1 MRRADRLFQIVQ
13 YLRGRRLTTAA
24 QLAEWLEVAPR
35 TIYRDMRDLLLSG
48 IPIEGEAGVGY
59 RLRPG
64 FDLPPLMFSYDEV
77 EALVAGARMVEAWGS
92 PELAQFSRSAL
103 AKIAGALPPA
113 RRDELDDRG
122 SSPSTSAPTRRWPQT
137 LETIRRAIARRVV
150 LDIDYSDAR
159 SAATQ
164 RLVRPLG
171 LYFWGA
177 VWTLGAWC
185 EARTDFRNFRLD
197 RMRRVA
203 LSDRR
208 FVEEPGKGL
217 NDFLKKMQA
226 ERSDG

>member
-1 MRRADRLFQIVQ
+1 VPPRFNLILSLSKDAGWSCSERDISL
-13 YLRGRRLTTAA
+13 GRT
-24 QLAEWLEVAPR
+24 LA
-35 TIYRDMRDLLLSG
+35 
-48 IPIEGEAGVGY
+48 IEGEAGVGY

-64 FDLPPLMFSYDEV
+64 FDLPPVMFSYDEV

-92 PELAQFSRSAL
+92 PELANAGRSAL

-113 RRDELDDRG
+113 RRDELE
-122 SSPSTSAPTRRWPQT
+122 RRRLFALNFRADPAVAQT
-137 LETIRRAIARRVV
+137 LETIRQAIARRIV

-159 SAATQ
+159 STASQ

-197 RMRRVA
+197 RMRRVS
-203 LSDRR
+203 LCERC
-208 FVEEPGKGL
+208 FVDEPGKGL
-217 NDFLKKMQA
+217 NDFLRKMQA
-226 ERSDG
+226 KP